1 MLKRTKEQEEYDNLT
16 FTRAINQT
24 EMNEIKR
31 IMSVIRR
38 PNTFFCDIRT
48 AYVPSN
54 FGYCRFVCKFKTG
67 LSDCHF
73 ETKTRTKGIDVKK
86 IRKLRVKKP
95 SQILLN
101 AIKAHEKIWSE
112 L

>member
-24 EMNEIKR
+24 EIKEIKR
-31 IMSVIRR
+31 IMGVIRH
-38 PNTFFCDIRT
+38 PNTFFCDLRN
-48 AYVPSN
+48 AYVPSS
-54 FGYCRFVCKFKTG
+54 FSYCRFVCKLKTG
-67 LSDCHF
+67 LINCHF

-95 SQILLN
+95 SRILLN
-101 AIKAHEKIWSE
+101 AIKAHEKIWRE